1 MKMVSW
7 MNFKEELKDRVDHI
21 EAILKEYLPNEEGWQ
36 KTVIAAMNYSVLA
49 GGKRLRPMLMEE
61 TYRLFGGKGREIEP
75 FMAAIEMIHTY
86 SLVHDDLPA
95 MDNDEYRRGRK
106 TTHVVYGE
114 AMAILAGDGL
124 LNYAF
129 ETAFRAFEQSP
140 EESLKIGRA
149 LTVLGRK
156 AGIYG
161 MIGGQVADVELEGT
175 PLSMEQILFIH
186 KNKTSALIEAC
197 MMIGAVLAGASKE
210 DVLKMEECG
219 EYIGLAFQIQDDILD
234 LTGDEEEIGK
244 PVGSDEKNHKT
255 TYVTLK
261 GLERSQRDVED
272 ISKKAIDILE
282 KYDKGDCYLTNLTR
296 FLIHRTH

>member
-1 MKMVSW
+1 MEKIV
-7 MNFKEELKDRVDHI
+7 
-21 EAILKEYLPNEEGWQ
+21 EAIK
-36 KTVIAAMNYSVLA
+36 
-49 GGKRLRPMLMEE
+49 
-61 TYRLFGGKGREIEP
+61 
-75 FMAAIEMIHTY
+75 
-86 SLVHDDLPA
+86 
-95 MDNDEYRRGRK
+95 
-106 TTHVVYGE
+106 
-114 AMAILAGDGL
+114 ILA
-124 LNYAF
+124 
-129 ETAFRAFEQSP
+129 SKP
-140 EESLKIGRA
+140 
-149 LTVLGRK
+149 
-156 AGIYG
+156 GIYG

-175 PLSMEQILFIH
+175 PLNMEQILFIH

>member
-1 MKMVSW
+1 MSL
-7 MNFKEELKDRVDHI
+7 NLDFKVQKEQKVREI
-21 EAILKEYLPNEEGWQ
+21 EDSLQNYLPKQ
-36 KTVIAAMNYSVLA
+36 KGYQKIIMEAMGYSLLA
-49 GGKRLRPMLMEE
+49 GGKRLRPMLMKE
-61 TYRLFGGKGREIEP
+61 TYTLFGGHSKVIEP

-86 SLVHDDLPA
+86 SLIHDDLPA
-95 MDNDEYRRGRK
+95 LDNDDYRRGQK
-106 TTHVVYGE
+106 TCHIVYGE
-114 AMAILAGDGL
+114 DMAILAGDAL
-124 LNYAF
+124 LNYAY
-129 ETAFRAFEQSP
+129 EVATKAFDLADRDQIMNVVEAI
-140 EESLKIGRA
+140 KILA
-149 LTVLGRK
+149 SK
-156 AGIYG
+156 PGIYG